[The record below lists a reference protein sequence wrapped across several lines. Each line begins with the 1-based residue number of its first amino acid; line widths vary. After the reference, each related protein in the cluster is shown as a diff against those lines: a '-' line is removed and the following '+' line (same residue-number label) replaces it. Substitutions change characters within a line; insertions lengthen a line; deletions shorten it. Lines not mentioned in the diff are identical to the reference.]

1 MQHQVHDVVGQRSAD
16 QEFHRQ
22 VIDALG
28 VLPIIGGLGLDP
40 ALREDVAHRAGHG
53 LEALSLVGTRRVD
66 HGVRQ
71 QVALNQ
77 CIGSS
82 REGDGTEIVRLELL
96 RHRAAAD

>member
-1 MQHQVHDVVGQRSAD
+1 MQHQVHDVVAERPAD

-28 VLPIIGGLGLDP
+28 VLPIVGRLGLDP
-40 ALREDVAHRAGHG
+40 ALGEDVTDRTRHG
-53 LEALSLVGTRRVD
+53 LEALSFVGARRVD

-77 CIGSS
+77 GIGSS
-82 REGDGTEIVRLELL
+82 REGNGTEIVKLELL